1 MGQRLNIEILDGEK
15 LLANAYYHWSAYT
28 SSAINLTAQI
38 INTFYTSHV
47 VRKTDTRT
55 TAIRL
60 LESTGA
66 GYDAEERFR
75 IEQSEDEF
83 LKNLTVN
90 DCIDRNRGILSVT
103 DEGMNNTRSWEE
115 GRVSI
120 DISSELVYF
129 DVYSEIEDKDWD
141 EYYDDWHPVLVDEDS
156 FKWSDF
162 EIPFV
167 DISEFAKAVSKI
179 DGIKTTRCSTITWI
193 E

>member
-1 MGQRLNIEILDGEK
+1 MGQRLNIEILDGET

-28 SSAINLTAQI
+28 SSAIHLTAQI
-38 INTFYTSHV
+38 INTFYTS
-47 VRKTDTRT
+47 RGLNKTDIRT

-75 IEQSEDEF
+75 IEQSGDEF

-90 DCIDRNRGILSVT
+90 ECIDRNRGILSVT
-103 DEGMNNTRSWEE
+103 EEGMNDTRSWEE

-120 DISSELVYF
+120 DISSELVHF
-129 DVYSEIEDKDWD
+129 NVYSEIEDDDWD
-141 EYYDDWHPVLVDEDS
+141 NYYDDWHPVLINEDS
-156 FKWSDF
+156 FKWPDF

-179 DGIKTTRCSTITWI
+179 DGIKTMRCSTITWI